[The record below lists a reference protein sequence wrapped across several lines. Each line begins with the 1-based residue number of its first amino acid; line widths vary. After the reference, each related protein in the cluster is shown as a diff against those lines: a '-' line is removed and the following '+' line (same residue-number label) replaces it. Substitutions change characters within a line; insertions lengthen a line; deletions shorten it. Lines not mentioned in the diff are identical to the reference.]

1 MMQQYLRIKAQHP
14 DMLLFYRMG
23 DFYEL
28 FHADAER
35 AARLLDITLTQ
46 RGASNGQPI
55 KMAGVP
61 YHAAEQYLARL
72 VKLGESVAICE
83 QIGDPATSKG
93 PVERKVVR
101 IVTPGTVTD
110 SALLEEKRDNLLLAI
125 SSPPLTAKG
134 SLRSSGEPNG
144 VLPAGARGGREG
156 LARPG
161 GVGLAWL
168 NLASGQFFVCE
179 TAAANLPAELER
191 LQPSEIL
198 HAENLDPLSLRG
210 RAGAGE
216 GSRAALKSLPA
227 WHFDL
232 ETARRGLCQQFATL
246 DLAGFGCDDFTV
258 GLEAAGA
265 LLGYAKLTQGQAISH
280 IRSVQVYS
288 ADQYVRMDAATRR
301 NLEITQTLR
310 GEPAPTLLSL
320 LDTCATNMGSRLLHH
335 WLHHPLRDQNVL
347 RARLDAVDKL
357 LLPPSPAGGRG
368 AGGEGSHNE
377 ALSTN
382 PLTPTLSRLREREL
396 FRSVHDHL
404 KPCVDVERITA
415 RIALRSARPRDLSGL
430 RDTLLTLPQLHAAL
444 AQCDAPLIRQ
454 LADALHQPVRPERVE
469 GSSRSDGQPVASVH
483 ASTGSAQTANE
494 LVELLQKTIK
504 PEPSSV
510 LREGGVI
517 ADGFDAELDELRGI
531 QTNCGDFLL
540 ALEARERARTG
551 IATLKVE
558 YNRVHGFYIE
568 VTHAQSANVP
578 DDYRRRQT
586 LKNAERYITPE
597 LKTFE
602 DKALSAN
609 ERALA
614 REKFLYEQLLDQLA
628 PFIPQLQR
636 IAAAIA
642 ELDVLATFAERAATL
657 NFSEPQFSD
666 GAQIEI
672 KQGRHPVV
680 EAQVDNFTPNDTTLN
695 ETRRTLLITGPNMG
709 GKSTYM
715 RQVAI
720 IALLAH
726 VGCFVPAQEAV
737 LGEIDQIF
745 TRIGASDDLASGR
758 STFMVEM
765 TEAAN
770 ILHNATEKSLVL
782 VDEIGRGT
790 STFDGLAL
798 AYAIAR
804 HLLEKNRSYTLFAT
818 HYFELTRLAEE
829 FAQLANVH
837 LAAIEHQHS
846 IVFLHSVN
854 EGAASQ
860 SYGLQVAALAGVPND
875 VIKAAKK
882 QLRKLEQN
890 SAAQNPQ
897 GDLFDSKPEMPE
909 PEEHPVL
916 KSLREL
922 QPDELSPKEALER
935 LYQMKRLV

>member
-1 MMQQYLRIKAQHP
+1 MSPSIRDMKDSAPEKQTPMMQQYLRIKAEHT
-14 DMLLFYRMG
+14 DKLLFYRMG

-28 FHADAER
+28 FMDDAVR
-35 AARLLDITLTQ
+35 VAKLLDITLTQ

-72 VKLGESVAICE
+72 VKMGESIAICE

-93 PVERKVVR
+93 PVERKVMR

-110 SALLEEKRDNLLLAI
+110 SALLEEKRDNLLLA
-125 SSPPLTAKG
+125 LHQ
-134 SLRSSGEPNG
+134 RNNE
-144 VLPAGARGGREG
+144 
-156 LARPG
+156 
-161 GVGLAWL
+161 VGLAWL
-168 NLASGQFFVCE
+168 NLASGQFTLAEV
-179 TAAANLPAELER
+179 AAKQLPAELER

-198 HAENLDPLSLRG
+198 VAESV
-210 RAGAGE
+210 
-216 GSRAALKSLPA
+216 AAPQFKNAANKSLPD
-227 WHFDL
+227 WHFDRD
-232 ETARRGLCQQFATL
+232 TAHRALCQQFATR

-265 LLGYAKLTQGQAISH
+265 LLGYAKLTQGQSIAH
-280 IRSVQVYS
+280 IRSAQVYH
-288 ADQYVRMDAATRR
+288 ADEFVRMDAATRR

-310 GEPAPTLLSL
+310 GEAAPTLLSL
-320 LDTCATNMGSRLLHH
+320 LDTCATNMGSRLLAH
-335 WLHHPLRDQNVL
+335 WLHHPLRDRTAL
-347 RARLDAVDKL
+347 GARLEAVEQL
-357 LLPPSPAGGRG
+357 LSPPSPSGRG
-368 AGGEGSHNE
+368 IEGEGTHVE
-377 ALSTN
+377 VRTER
-382 PLTPTLSRLREREL
+382 PLTPALSRLREREL
-396 FRSVHDHL
+396 YPQVHDHL
-404 KPCVDVERITA
+404 KPSVDVERITA

-430 RDTLLTLPQLHAAL
+430 RDTLLTLPQLHNTLAKCDAAL
-444 AQCDAPLIRQ
+444 IKRLTDALQ
-454 LADALHQPVRPERVE
+454 ADA
-469 GSSRSDGQPVASVH
+469 S
-483 ASTGSAQTANE
+483 
-494 LVELLQKTIK
+494 LVELLQQMLKA
-504 PEPSSV
+504 EPSSV

-540 ALEARERARTG
+540 ELEARERARTG
-551 IATLKVE
+551 INTLKVE

-568 VTHAQSANVP
+568 VSIAQSVNVP

-609 ERALA
+609 DRALA
-614 REKFLYEQLLDQLA
+614 REKMLYEQLLDALA
-628 PFIPQLQR
+628 PSIPQLQA

-657 NFSEPQFSD
+657 NFCAPQFSND
-666 GAQIEI
+666 ARIDI

-680 EAQVDNFTPNDTTLN
+680 EAQVDTFTPNDCTLN
-695 ETRRTLLITGPNMG
+695 DTRRTLLITGPNMG

-715 RQVAI
+715 RQTAI

-726 VGCFVPAQEAV
+726 VGCFVPAQQAV

-770 ILHNATEKSLVL
+770 ILHNATDKSLVL

-804 HLLEKNRSYTLFAT
+804 HLLEINRSYTLFAT

-829 FAQLANVH
+829 FKQLANVH

-860 SYGLQVAALAGVPND
+860 SYGLQVAALAGVPNS
-875 VIKAAKK
+875 VIRSAKK
-882 QLRKLEQN
+882 QLVKLEQN
-890 SAAQNPQ
+890 SAAQSPQ
-897 GDLFDSKPEMPE
+897 GDLFAAAPEAPE
-909 PEEHPVL
+909 PEENPLV
-916 KSLREL
+916 SALRDL
-922 QPDELSPKEALER
+922 QPDEMSPKEALDR
-935 LYQMKRLV
+935 IYQLKKLV

>member
-1 MMQQYLRIKAQHP
+1 MQQYLRIKAEHP

-28 FHADAER
+28 FHDDAVR
-35 AARLLDITLTQ
+35 AAKLLDITLTQ
-46 RGASNGQPI
+46 RGASNGTPI

-72 VKLGESVAICE
+72 VKMGESVAICE

-110 SALLEEKRDNLLLAI
+110 SALLEEKRDSLLLAVHQ
-125 SSPPLTAKG
+125 
-134 SLRSSGEPNG
+134 RRNE
-144 VLPAGARGGREG
+144 
-156 LARPG
+156 
-161 GVGLAWL
+161 VGLAWL
-168 NLASGQFFVCE
+168 NLASGQFIVTE
-179 TAAANLPAELER
+179 TSASELPAELER

-198 HAENLDPLSLRG
+198 HAENTG
-210 RAGAGE
+210 VQANNHTVF
-216 GSRAALKSLPA
+216 KSLPD

-232 ETARRGLCQQFATL
+232 ETSRRALCQQFATL

-258 GLEAAGA
+258 GIEAAGA
-265 LLGYAKLTQGQAISH
+265 LLGYARLTQGQSIAH
-280 IRSVQVYS
+280 VRGMQVYN

-310 GEPAPTLLSL
+310 GEPAPTLLSQ
-320 LDTCATNMGSRLLHH
+320 LDNCATNMGSRLLHH
-335 WLHHPLRDQNVL
+335 WLHHPLRDRNIL
-347 RARLDAVDKL
+347 RARLDAVNQLGDL
-357 LLPPSPAGGRG
+357 YPG
-368 AGGEGSHNE
+368 
-377 ALSTN
+377 
-382 PLTPTLSRLREREL
+382 
-396 FRSVHDHL
+396 VHEHL

-415 RIALRSARPRDLSGL
+415 RISLRSARPRDLSGL
-430 RDTLLTLPQLHAAL
+430 RNTLAQLPQLHDAL
-444 AQCDAPLIRQ
+444 DACNAQLVHTLAEALQ
-454 LADALHQPVRPERVE
+454 ADAQLIPI
-469 GSSRSDGQPVASVH
+469 
-483 ASTGSAQTANE
+483 
-494 LVELLQKTIK
+494 LQDSLRA
-504 PEPSSV
+504 EPSSV

-517 ADGFDAELDELRGI
+517 ADGYDVDLDELRGI

-568 VTHAQSANVP
+568 VSQAQSVNVP

-614 REKFLYEQLLDQLA
+614 RERFLYEQLLDNLA
-628 PFIPQLQR
+628 PHIPALQR

-642 ELDVLATFAERAATL
+642 ELDVLATFSERAATL
-657 NFSEPQFSD
+657 NFSAPQFTSE
-666 GAQIEI
+666 AQISI
-672 KQGRHPVV
+672 TQGRHPVV
-680 EAQVDNFTPNDTTLN
+680 EAQVDTFTPNDTTLN
-695 ETRRTLLITGPNMG
+695 EKRRMLLITGPNMG

-715 RQVAI
+715 RQVAL

-726 VGCFVPAQEAV
+726 VGCFVPAQAAV

-770 ILHNATEKSLVL
+770 ILHNATERSLVL
-782 VDEIGRGT
+782 MDEIGRGT

-804 HLLEKNRSYTLFAT
+804 HLLDSNRSYTLFAT

-829 FAQLANVH
+829 FTQLSNVH
-837 LAAIEHQHS
+837 LSAIEHQHS

-860 SYGLQVAALAGVPND
+860 SYGLQVAALAGVPNS
-875 VIKAAKK
+875 VIRSAKK
-882 QLRKLEQN
+882 QLVRLEQQ

-897 GDLFDSKPEMPE
+897 GDLFTAVPEVAE
-909 PEEHPVL
+909 PEEHPL
-916 KSLREL
+916 LSALRDV
-922 QPDELSPKEALER
+922 QPDDLSPKEALEK
-935 LYQMKRLV
+935 LYQLKKLV

>member
-1 MMQQYLRIKAQHP
+1 MTAASQNEKHTPMMQQYLRIKAEHP

-28 FHADAER
+28 FHDDAVR
-35 AARLLDITLTQ
+35 AAKLLDITLTQ
-46 RGASNGQPI
+46 RGASNGNPI
-55 KMAGVP
+55 RMAGVP

-83 QIGDPATSKG
+83 QIGDPAASKG

-101 IVTPGTVTD
+101 IVTPGTLTD
-110 SALLEEKRDNLLLAI
+110 SALLEEKRDSLLLA
-125 SSPPLTAKG
+125 
-134 SLRSSGEPNG
+134 
-144 VLPAGARGGREG
+144 VHQREG
-156 LARPG
+156 KL
-161 GVGLAWL
+161 GLAWL
-168 NLASGQFFVCE
+168 NLASGQFFVSE
-179 TAAANLPAELER
+179 TAAENLPAELER

-198 HAENLDPLSLRG
+198 HAENS
-210 RAGAGE
+210 
-216 GSRAALKSLPA
+216 AAPQNNAPKKSLPD
-227 WHFDL
+227 WHFEL
-232 ETARRGLCQQFATL
+232 ETARRALCQQFATL
-246 DLAGFGCDDFTV
+246 DLAGFGCDDFSV

-265 LLGYAKLTQGQAISH
+265 LLGYARLTQGQAISH
-280 IRSVQVYS
+280 IRSMQVYS
-288 ADQYVRMDAATRR
+288 ADRHVRMDAATRR

-335 WLHHPLRDQNVL
+335 WLHHPLRD
-347 RARLDAVDKL
+347 RTIPGARLDAANNL
-357 LLPPSPAGGRG
+357 
-368 AGGEGSHNE
+368 GELH
-377 ALSTN
+377 
-382 PLTPTLSRLREREL
+382 PK
-396 FRSVHDHL
+396 VHEQL
-404 KPCVDVERITA
+404 KPSVDVERITA

-430 RDTLLTLPQLHAAL
+430 RDTLAQLPQLHATLSA
-444 AQCDAPLIRQ
+444 CGSPLVNT
-454 LADALHQPVRPERVE
+454 LADALQADAQLVSILK
-469 GSSRSDGQPVASVH
+469 GSLRA
-483 ASTGSAQTANE
+483 
-494 LVELLQKTIK
+494 
-504 PEPSSV
+504 EPSSV

-517 ADGFDAELDELRGI
+517 ADGHDAELDELRGI

-540 ALEARERARTG
+540 ALESRERARTG

-597 LKTFE
+597 LKAFE

-614 REKFLYEQLLDQLA
+614 RERFLYEQLLDRLA

-657 NFSEPQFSD
+657 NLSAPQFSGD
-666 GAQIEI
+666 ARISI
-672 KQGRHPVV
+672 TQGRHPVV
-680 EAQVDNFTPNDTTLN
+680 EAQLKNQSGQFTPNDTALGDA
-695 ETRRTLLITGPNMG
+695 RRMLLITGPNMG

-715 RQVAI
+715 RQVAL

-818 HYFELTRLAEE
+818 HYFELTRLAGE
-829 FAQLANVH
+829 FQQLANVH

-875 VIKAAKK
+875 VIRAAKK
-882 QLRKLEQN
+882 QLLRLEQN

-897 GDLFDSKPEMPE
+897 GDLFDKKPEIPE

-916 KSLREL
+916 QSLRDL

-935 LYQMKRLV
+935 LYQLKKLV

>member
-1 MMQQYLRIKAQHP
+1 MTDTDTRSPAKQARDGEKDTPMMQQYLRIKAEHP

-28 FHADAER
+28 FHDDAVR
-35 AARLLDITLTQ
+35 AAKLLDITLTQ
-46 RGASNGQPI
+46 RGTSNGAPI

-61 YHAAEQYLARL
+61 YHAAEQYLAKL
-72 VKLGESVAICE
+72 LKLGESVAICE

-101 IVTPGTVTD
+101 IVTPGTATD
-110 SALLEEKRDNLLLAI
+110 TALLEEKRDSLLLA
-125 SSPPLTAKG
+125 LHEHHGK
-134 SLRSSGEPNG
+134 L
-144 VLPAGARGGREG
+144 
-156 LARPG
+156 
-161 GVGLAWL
+161 GLAWL

-179 TAAANLPAELER
+179 SKPEDLPAELER

-198 HAENLDPLSLRG
+198 HADNVAVPPG
-210 RAGAGE
+210 
-216 GSRAALKSLPA
+216 KVPNKTLPA

-232 ETARRGLCQQFATL
+232 ETSRRALCQQFATL
-246 DLAGFGCDDFTV
+246 DLAGFGCNDFTV

-280 IRSVQVYS
+280 IRSLQVYS
-288 ADQYVRMDAATRR
+288 AERYVRMDAATRR

-310 GEPAPTLLSL
+310 GEAAPTLLSL

-335 WLHHPLRDQNVL
+335 WLDHPLRDRAVL
-347 RARLDAVDKL
+347 NARLDAVENL
-357 LLPPSPAGGRG
+357 LSPLSRGTTFPHPNPPPGGAGTSALPPTGGKLEGGRSGG
-368 AGGEGSHNE
+368 ASYR
-377 ALSTN
+377 A
-382 PLTPTLSRLREREL
+382 
-396 FRSVHDHL
+396 VHEQL

-430 RDTLLTLPQLHAAL
+430 RDTLAQLPRLQTLLCDISAPRIKFL
-444 AQCDAPLIRQ
+444 AGELPATSRPFQGEGETARQ
-454 LADALHQPVRPERVE
+454 E
-469 GSSRSDGQPVASVH
+469 
-483 ASTGSAQTANE
+483 ANDDE
-494 LVELLQKTIK
+494 LGLLLQKTLK
-504 PEPSSV
+504 AEPSSV

-540 ALEARERARTG
+540 ALETRERARTG
-551 IATLKVE
+551 IANLKVE

-568 VTHAQSANVP
+568 VSQAQSVNVP

-586 LKNAERYITPE
+586 LKNAERYITPG

-614 REKFLYEQLLDQLA
+614 RERFLYEQLLDQLA
-628 PFIPQLQR
+628 PHIPQLQR

-657 NFSEPQFSD
+657 NFSAPQFSD
-666 GAQIEI
+666 EPQIGI
-672 KQGRHPVV
+672 SQGRHPVV
-680 EAQVDNFTPNDTTLN
+680 EAQVAANGGGRFTPNDTALS
-695 ETRRTLLITGPNMG
+695 EKRRMLLITGPNMG

-715 RQVAI
+715 RQVAL

-726 VGCFVPAQEAV
+726 IGSFVPAQQAV

-770 ILHNATEKSLVL
+770 ILHNASEKSLVL

-804 HLLEKNRSYTLFAT
+804 HLLERNRSYTLFAT
-818 HYFELTRLAEE
+818 HYFELTRLSDE
-829 FAQLANVH
+829 FPQLSNVH

-875 VIKAAKK
+875 VIRAAKK
-882 QLRKLEQN
+882 QLLKLERN

-897 GDLFDSKPEMPE
+897 GDLFDKKPEPPE
-909 PEEHPVL
+909 PEEHPAL
-916 KSLREL
+916 QTLRSL

-935 LYQMKRLV
+935 LYQLKKLV

>member
-1 MMQQYLRIKAQHP
+1 MQDTAPQKHTPMMQQYFGLKAEHQ
-14 DMLLFYRMG
+14 DKLLFYRMG

-28 FHADAER
+28 FMDDAVR
-35 AARLLDITLTQ
+35 VAKLLDITLTQ
-46 RGASNGQPI
+46 RGASGGIPI

-72 VKLGESVAICE
+72 VKMGESVAICE

-110 SALLEEKRDNLLLAI
+110 SALLEEKRDNLLLALHQNRNEI
-125 SSPPLTAKG
+125 
-134 SLRSSGEPNG
+134 
-144 VLPAGARGGREG
+144 
-156 LARPG
+156 
-161 GVGLAWL
+161 GLAWL
-168 NLASGQFFVCE
+168 NLASGQFTLAEVD
-179 TAAANLPAELER
+179 AKQLSAELER

-198 HAENLDPLSLRG
+198 FAES
-210 RAGAGE
+210 
-216 GSRAALKSLPA
+216 AAAPQFKNAANKSLPD
-227 WHFDL
+227 WHFERD
-232 ETARRGLCQQFATL
+232 TAHRALCQQFGTR
-246 DLAGFGCDDFTV
+246 DLAGFGCEEFTL
-258 GLEAAGA
+258 GLSAAGA
-265 LLGYAKLTQGQAISH
+265 LLGYAKLTQGQSIAH
-280 IRSVQVYS
+280 IRGAQVYS
-288 ADQYVRMDAATRR
+288 ADRYVRMDAATRR

-320 LDTCATNMGSRLLHH
+320 LDTCATNMGSRLLAH
-335 WLHHPLRDQNVL
+335 WLHHPLRDRAVL
-347 RARLDAVDKL
+347 RARLDAVDELDEKF
-357 LLPPSPAGGRG
+357 
-368 AGGEGSHNE
+368 
-377 ALSTN
+377 
-382 PLTPTLSRLREREL
+382 SR
-396 FRSVHDHL
+396 VHQQL
-404 KPCVDVERITA
+404 KPSVDVERITA
-415 RIALRSARPRDLSGL
+415 RIALKSARPRDLSGL
-430 RDTLLTLPQLHAAL
+430 RDTLKQLPE
-444 AQCDAPLIRQ
+444 
-454 LADALHQPVRPERVE
+454 LHQTLAGIGAPRLQQLGDELQA
-469 GSSRSDGQPVASVH
+469 D
-483 ASTGSAQTANE
+483 SALLA
-494 LVELLQKTIK
+494 LLQNTIK
-504 PEPSSV
+504 EEPSSV

-517 ADGFDAELDELRGI
+517 ADGYDAELDELRGI

-540 ALEARERARTG
+540 ALEKRERERTG
-551 IATLKVE
+551 IDKLKVE

-568 VTHAQSANVP
+568 VSVANADKVP

-586 LKNAERYITPE
+586 LKNVERYITPE
-597 LKTFE
+597 LKAFE

-609 ERALA
+609 DRALA
-614 REKFLYEQLLDQLA
+614 REKWLYDQLLEALA
-628 PFIPQLQR
+628 PSIPQLQT

-657 NFSEPQFSD
+657 NFCAPQFSD
-666 GAQIEI
+666 DARIDI

-680 EAQVDNFTPNDTTLN
+680 QAQVEQFTPNDCTLGD
-695 ETRRTLLITGPNMG
+695 TRRMLLITGPNMG

-715 RQVAI
+715 RQTAI

-726 VGCFVPAQEAV
+726 VGCFVPAQQAV

-770 ILHNATEKSLVL
+770 ILHNATDKSLVL

-804 HLLEKNRSYTLFAT
+804 HLLELNRSYTLFAT

-829 FAQLANVH
+829 FKQLANVH
-837 LAAIEHQHS
+837 LAAVEHQHS

-860 SYGLQVAALAGVPND
+860 SYGLQVAALAGVPSS
-875 VIKAAKK
+875 VIRSAKK
-882 QLRKLEQN
+882 QLVKLEQN

-897 GDLFDSKPEMPE
+897 GDLFAAVPEAPE
-909 PEEHPVL
+909 PEEHPL
-916 KSLREL
+916 LSALRDL
-922 QPDELSPKEALER
+922 QPDEMSPREALER
-935 LYQMKRLV
+935 MYQLKKLV